1 MNTPFDMNALRSLSP
16 ASDEIAYDLAVQQFR
31 DWCLEVP
38 IDGPTHFVLT
48 IGQFDRCFRNWTAS
62 PMTDE
67 DYADVATITNHTNL
81 PMDGNPYHRIS
92 IVLLDATNSV
102 PSKVASFGVMPPE
115 IADGTV
121 SADEYPRE
129 GWGGDEARGS
139 LNFTMVNGAVEAQAQ
154 NLAAFFQQ
162 NALGCYGSDLDG
174 FVTDCITLGV
184 SADMIDGLLERFYL
198 LGHLS
203 MNLLESEFAGETSD
217 DMVRALHELMTSQH
231 EMMLAEANEI
241 VAEVRRR
248 IQEGA

>member
-16 ASDEIAYDLAVQQFR
+16 AADEIAYDLAVDQFR
-31 DWCLEVP
+31 DWCLNVE

-67 DYADVATITNHTNL
+67 DYEDVDSITNHTNL
-81 PMDGNPYHRIS
+81 PMAGNPYHRIS

-115 IADGTV
+115 IADGSMT
-121 SADEYPRE
+121 ADTYPRE
-129 GWGGDEARGS
+129 GWASSDARIS
-139 LNFTMVNGAVEAQAQ
+139 LNSTMVNGAVESQAQ
-154 NLAAFFQQ
+154 NLEAFFKQ

-174 FVTDCITLGV
+174 FVGDCIQLGV
-184 SADMIDGLLERFYL
+184 SADMIDGLLERFFL

-203 MNLLESEFAGETSD
+203 TNLLESEFSGETSD
-217 DMVRALHELMTSQH
+217 DMVRALHELMSRQH
-231 EMMLAEANEI
+231 EIMLAEANEV

-248 IQEGA
+248 IQEGE

>member
-1 MNTPFDMNALRSLSP
+1 MSTFDLNALRSLTP

-31 DWCLEVP
+31 DWCLSVP

-48 IGQFDRCFRNWTAS
+48 IGQFDRAFRNWTAS

-67 DYADVATITNHTNL
+67 DYADVATITNHTDL

-102 PSKVASFGVMPPE
+102 PSKMCSFGVMPPE

-129 GWGGDEARGS
+129 NWGCDDARGS
-139 LNFTMVNGAVEAQAQ
+139 LNFTMVNGAVEMQAQ
-154 NLAAFFQQ
+154 NLATFFQQ
-162 NALGCYGSDLDG
+162 NELGCYGHDLDG
-174 FVTDCITLGV
+174 FVGDSLDLGV
-184 SADMIDGLLERFYL
+184 SEDMIDALLERFYL
-198 LGHLS
+198 LGHLH
-203 MNLLESEFAGETSD
+203 MNLLESQFAGETSD
-217 DMVRALHELMTSQH
+217 DMVRALHELMTAQH
-231 EMMLAEANEI
+231 EIMLAEANEI

-248 IQEGA
+248 VQEGE

>member
-1 MNTPFDMNALRSLSP
+1 MSTFDLNALRSLSP
-16 ASDEIAYDLAVQQFR
+16 ASDEIAYDLAVQQFTT
-31 DWCLEVP
+31 WCLEVP

-67 DYADVATITNHTNL
+67 DYEDVATITNNTGIPL
-81 PMDGNPYHRIS
+81 EGNPYHRIS

-115 IADGTV
+115 IAEGEMT
-121 SADEYPRE
+121 ADTYPRE

-174 FVTDCITLGV
+174 FVTDCVNLGV

-217 DMVRALHELMTSQH
+217 DMVRALHELMTQQH
-231 EMMLAEANEI
+231 EIMLAEANEI

-248 IQEGA
+248 TQEGE